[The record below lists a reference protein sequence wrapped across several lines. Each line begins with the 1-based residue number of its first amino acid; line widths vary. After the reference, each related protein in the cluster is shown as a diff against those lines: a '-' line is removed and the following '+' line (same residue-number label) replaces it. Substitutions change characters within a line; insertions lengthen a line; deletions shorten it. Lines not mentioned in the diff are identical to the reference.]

1 MYFVCYLRSKLNKN
15 CNSKN
20 MVENK
25 DKITKFIENKIG
37 CILISKECDIM
48 WCEKN
53 THFCGDIYARP

>member
-1 MYFVCYLRSKLNKN
+1 
-15 CNSKN
+15 

-37 CILISKECDIM
+37 CILINKECDIM